1 MCHLKTVNL
10 TYYQHLRGAIRFSVY
25 SFIASIIFI
34 IHGLFP
40 NYFIHT
46 GSDIILLLNNDLQ
59 NLIKN

>member
-1 MCHLKTVNL
+1 MCHLKNINL
-10 TYYQHLRGAIRFSVY
+10 TYFQHLKGALKFSLY
-25 SFIASIIFI
+25 SFVASIIFI

-46 GSDIILLLNNDLQ
+46 GSDIILLLNDELR